1 MNCINTKNLNVSY
14 GNTDIIK
21 NLNLNI
27 PKGKI
32 TTIIGANGCGKSTIL
47 KTIGRIISPN
57 SGKIYINGEDIY
69 KSLKK

>member
-32 TTIIGANGCGKSTIL
+32 TTII
-47 KTIGRIISPN
+47 
-57 SGKIYINGEDIY
+57 
-69 KSLKK
+69 